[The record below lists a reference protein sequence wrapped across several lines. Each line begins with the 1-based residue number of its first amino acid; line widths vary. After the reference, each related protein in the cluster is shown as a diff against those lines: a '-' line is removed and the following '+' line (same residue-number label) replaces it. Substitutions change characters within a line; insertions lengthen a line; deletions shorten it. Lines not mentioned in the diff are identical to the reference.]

1 MVMEIRSAFWV
12 PPVTRHPYLYQ
23 GIRLVLDL
31 LAAAIVLLIFNR
43 FWLIFIAIMD
53 CLLSLVIAAY
63 NQYFHQALSAYYAIK
78 TVKEGL
84 RVTGFA
90 AQVIPPF
97 VWALLICAS
106 LTSSIT
112 YAGRSPSNGAAA
124 ALLPPS
130 HSLRRERVN
139 EIIKCS

>member
-1 MVMEIRSAFWV
+1 
-12 PPVTRHPYLYQ
+12 
-23 GIRLVLDL
+23 
-31 LAAAIVLLIFNR
+31 
-43 FWLIFIAIMD
+43 MD

-63 NQYFHQALSAYYAIK
+63 NQYFHKALSAYYAIK
-78 TVKEGL
+78 TFEEGL

>member
-1 MVMEIRSAFWV
+1 
-12 PPVTRHPYLYQ
+12 
-23 GIRLVLDL
+23 
-31 LAAAIVLLIFNR
+31 
-43 FWLIFIAIMD
+43 MD

-63 NQYFHQALSAYYAIK
+63 NQYFHQVLSAYYAIK

-112 YAGRSPSNGAAA
+112 YAGRSPSNGAQPHSSCQVIPCRGRGLMR
-124 ALLPPS
+124 LLNFPK
-130 HSLRRERVN
+130 RR
-139 EIIKCS
+139 I